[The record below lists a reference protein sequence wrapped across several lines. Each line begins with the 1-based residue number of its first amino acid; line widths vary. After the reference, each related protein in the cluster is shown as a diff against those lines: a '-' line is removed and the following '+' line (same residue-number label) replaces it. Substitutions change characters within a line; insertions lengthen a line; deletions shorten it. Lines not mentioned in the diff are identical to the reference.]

1 MHSSAYPRLKQAAL
15 KHSTNDPSAD
25 AFFADQAEDWER
37 RYESRIYQQRR
48 ELVLGFVKAELDGIG
63 RRPETIDVL
72 DFGCGSGVL
81 LTDLVQLGV
90 KAAGV
95 DSSSAMIEQ
104 ACSRLAQVHGHVK
117 LEWLS
122 NGSSR
127 GAYQKQ
133 NYDIVLCTSVLE
145 FIPEIEVVVLNL
157 CSLVRPGGILL
168 VSVPNR
174 RSWLRV
180 VEKFVHRHRRFFRGL
195 RRFDHLTGTDSY
207 LSFQQH
213 QLTLRELRSMVERH
227 GLQPEQHRF
236 HVAPRFLAK
245 LENWGKFGMML
256 MATFRK

>member
-1 MHSSAYPRLKQAAL
+1 M
-15 KHSTNDPSAD
+15 KHSTNHESVE
-25 AFFADQAEDWER
+25 AFFAAQAQDWER
-37 RYESRIYQQRR
+37 KCENRTYQQRR
-48 ELVLGFVKAELDGIG
+48 ELVLEFVKAELDRIG

-81 LTDLVQLGV
+81 LTDLVELGV

-104 ACSRLAQVHGHVK
+104 ACSRLAQVDGHFQ

-145 FIPEIEVVVLNL
+145 FVPDIESVVSNL
-157 CSLVRPGGILL
+157 CSLLRSGGLLL

-174 RSWLRV
+174 RSCLRRI
-180 VEKFVHRHRRFFRGL
+180 EKFVHRHPHMFRG
-195 RRFDHLTGTDSY
+195 FVKFNHLTTTESY
-207 LSFQQH
+207 LSYQQH
-213 QLTLRELRSMVERH
+213 QLTLQELREMIESE
-227 GLQPEQHRF
+227 GLQQEQHRF
-236 HVAPRFLAK
+236 HVAPRFLGS
-245 LENWGKFGMML
+245 LEGWKIFGMML

>member
-1 MHSSAYPRLKQAAL
+1 MHNSAYARLKRAAL
-15 KHSTNDPSAD
+15 KPSTNDTSAE
-25 AFFADQAEDWER
+25 AFFAAQAPGWER
-37 RYESRIYQQRR
+37 KYESNTYRQRR
-48 ELVLGFVKAELDGIG
+48 ELVLESVKTELGRIG
-63 RRPETIDVL
+63 RKPDSVDVL

-81 LTDLVQLGV
+81 LADLVELGV
-90 KAAGV
+90 KAVGV

-104 ACSRLAQVHGHVK
+104 ACSRLAQVDGHVK

-122 NGSSR
+122 DAFSR

-157 CSLVRPGGILL
+157 CSLVRAGGVLL

-180 VEKFVHRHRRFFRGL
+180 VEMFVHRHPRLFRGL
-195 RRFDHLTGTDSY
+195 RGFDHLTATDSY
-207 LSFQQH
+207 LSYQQH
-213 QLTLRELRSMVERH
+213 QLTLREIRSMVERH

-236 HVAPRFLAK
+236 HVAPGFLGS
-245 LENWGKFGMML
+245 LERLEPLGMML
-256 MATFRK
+256 MTTFRK